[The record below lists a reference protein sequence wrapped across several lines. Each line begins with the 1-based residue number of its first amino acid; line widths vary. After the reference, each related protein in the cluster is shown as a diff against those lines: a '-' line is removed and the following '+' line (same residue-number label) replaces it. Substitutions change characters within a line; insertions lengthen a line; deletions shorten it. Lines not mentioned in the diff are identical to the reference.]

1 MNQMESNDI
10 QMLVWRELTEKK
22 FLELWE
28 TFTSGPNGKDL
39 EQEVDDETL
48 DNQHKSFNKSS
59 STSNIV

>member
-1 MNQMESNDI
+1 MEFTDI

-28 TFTSGPNGKDL
+28 TFTSGPSGKDL

-48 DNQHKSFNKSS
+48 DNQHKSFNTSS